1 MRKFGTADYAD
12 YADYCDFWFGD
23 FEPRITH
30 PDMVGT
36 SDDVGL
42 RGFFYRQGRQ
52 ERQEF
57 WPQNLSRLIGTSV
70 PTFFQARRMARRE
83 LHEHVNI
90 TVRPEIVVQEGAEKG
105 KPREFGG
112 SGANLSVPV

>member
-1 MRKFGTADYAD
+1 
-12 YADYCDFWFGD
+12 
-23 FEPRITH
+23 
-30 PDMVGT
+30 
-36 SDDVGL
+36 
-42 RGFFYRQGRQ
+42 
-52 ERQEF
+52 
-57 WPQNLSRLIGTSV
+57 
-70 PTFFQARRMARRE
+70 MARRE